1 MKKLGIVLGG
11 LIVLVLIAMAIIP
24 MVVDVDKYR
33 PQIVSAVDQNIN
45 GKVELGK
52 LSLSLWG
59 QVRVDVAGVK
69 VTDLNNRVILS
80 VNDAYLHIP
89 LLPILTGSPEISL
102 KMQSPDVNV
111 FKDKGGKMNLMELTK
126 SSAAPAPKGQPAA
139 TQAAPAEPAKVPT
152 IVANARLGFEL
163 LNANVVYKDETTGLS
178 SNLKNLNFVAK
189 DLSLSHPSEIELWSD
204 LDTTMGKTLSVKGP
218 ARFTGKF
225 NPTVANGQLD
235 HYQLTATADLD
246 SLEIT
251 MPGTF
256 EKKKGVAANA
266 DIALSGSAKEMHIEK
281 FDVKF
286 FNADIKSSG
295 TISGLE
301 NPATAAVQYQVT
313 SNEIELKPWTEL
325 VPMLKEYELG
335 GSAHL
340 SAAIGGQVSKLSYQ
354 AKLGVKD
361 LTAKSPKLK
370 AEPVINGNMVVTTDQ
385 IESLLLT
392 MKAPGNDLTIKGK
405 VLSFTA
411 PQVTLDVT
419 STGMDLDKLIVTPE
433 KTAAAKTEANPA
445 AGSGEVAKQPAKSQD
460 MDAMLDP
467 LRTNPIA
474 LKTNAT
480 INVDMKMIQAQGVRI
495 DNLQG
500 KMTFRDLTAAL
511 DHFSLKVF
519 DGAVKMTASSQLKPK
534 QPVYHFTADVAGL
547 DLAKAVSAEMAAF
560 KNTVT
565 GKLSMNASG
574 EGASFNPEPAKANL
588 KMKGAF
594 KVQNAE
600 FTSVDVGK
608 MASSALSESLGKIG
622 GKIPG
627 LAGKQLPAPPSKGM
641 KYDLIS
647 SDFGIQNGQFSAPNF
662 VAKAT
667 PNQGIDLKG
676 LTQVGLKDYALKAE
690 WEVIDT
696 YNMTHAK
703 DLNVNAG
710 GIQVNHILAQGNNP
724 VQFPVTAG
732 CTALQPCFNYNGVSD
747 VLGKVALSNVGSQ
760 GKSQLLQKA
769 IPANVPPAL
778 KDKLKS
784 LFGG

>member
-1 MKKLGIVLGG
+1 MKKLGMILGG
-11 LIVLVLIAMAIIP
+11 LLVLVLIAMAVIP

-45 GKVELGK
+45 GKVDLGK

-102 KMQSPDVNV
+102 KMQNPDVNV
-111 FKDKGGKMNLMELTK
+111 FKDKGGKMNLMELSK
-126 SSAAPAPKGQPAA
+126 SSPAPAPKGQPA
-139 TQAAPAEPAKVPT
+139 TAPAEPAKVPA
-152 IVANARLGFEL
+152 IVANSRLGFEL

-178 SNLKNLNFVAK
+178 SNFKNLNFVAK

-204 LDTTMGKTLSVKGP
+204 LDTTMGKTLTVKGP
-218 ARFTGKF
+218 ARFTGKC

-256 EKKKGVAANA
+256 EKKKGIAANA
-266 DIALSGSAKEMHIEK
+266 DISLSGSAKEMHVEK

-301 NPATAAVQYQVT
+301 NPATAAVQYQIT

-335 GSAHL
+335 GSANM

-361 LTAKSPKLK
+361 FTAKSAQLK
-370 AEPVINGNMVVTTDQ
+370 AEPVINGNIVVATDQ
-385 IESLLLT
+385 IESLLFT

-405 VLSFTA
+405 MVSFTA

-419 STGMDLDKLIVTPE
+419 SSGMDLDKLVVSPE
-433 KTAAAKTEANPA
+433 KTAAAQPA
-445 AGSGEVAKQPAKSQD
+445 ASSNGEAAKPAKPED

-474 LKTNAT
+474 QKTNAT
-480 INVDMKMIQAQGVRI
+480 INVDMKMLQARGVRI

-500 KMTFRDLTAAL
+500 KMTFRDLTATL

-519 DGAVKMTASSQLKPK
+519 EGLVKMTASSQLKPK
-534 QPVYHFTADVAGL
+534 EPTYHFTADVAGL
-547 DLAKAVSAEMAAF
+547 DLAQAVSAEAPAF
-560 KNTVT
+560 KNTIT
-565 GKLSMNASG
+565 GKLAMNASG
-574 EGASFNPEPAKANL
+574 EGASFNPELAKANL
-588 KMKGAF
+588 KMKGTF

-600 FTSVDVGK
+600 FNSIDVGK

-676 LTQVGLKDYALKAE
+676 LTQVGLKDYSLKAE

-696 YNMTHAK
+696 YNLTHAK

-732 CTALQPCFNYNGVSD
+732 CTALQPCFNYKDVSD

-760 GKSQLLQKA
+760 GKSQILQKVL
-769 IPANVPPAL
+769 PSNVPPAL

>member
-11 LIVLVLIAMAIIP
+11 LIVLVLIAMAVIP

-45 GKVELGK
+45 GKVDLGK

-89 LLPILTGSPEISL
+89 LLPILTGSPEINL

-126 SSAAPAPKGQPAA
+126 SSAAPVANGQPAA
-139 TQAAPAEPAKVPT
+139 KTAPAEPTKVPA

-178 SNLKNLNFVAK
+178 SSFKNLNFVAK

-204 LDTTMGKTLSVKGP
+204 LDTTMGKALTVKGP

-225 NPTVANGQLD
+225 NPTVANGQLE
-235 HYQLTATADLD
+235 HYQLTATADFD
-246 SLEIT
+246 ALEIT

-266 DIALSGSAKEMHIEK
+266 DIALTGSAKEMHVEK

-301 NPATAAVQYQVT
+301 NPATATVQYQVT

-335 GSAHL
+335 GSAKL

-361 LTAKSPKLK
+361 LTAKSVKLR
-370 AEPVINGNMVVTTDQ
+370 AEPVINGSIVVATDQ
-385 IESLLLT
+385 IESLLFT

-405 VLSFTA
+405 VLSFIA

-433 KTAAAKTEANPA
+433 KTVAAQPA
-445 AGSGEVAKQPAKSQD
+445 ASSNGEAARPAKSED
-460 MDAMLDP
+460 LDAMLDP
-467 LRTNPIA
+467 LRTNSIA

-480 INVDMKMIQAQGVRI
+480 INVDMKMIQAQGTRI

-511 DHFSLKVF
+511 DHVSLKVF
-519 DGAVKMTASSQLKPK
+519 DGVVKMTASSQLKPK
-534 QPVYHFTADVAGL
+534 QPTYHFTADVAGL
-547 DLAKAVSAEMAAF
+547 DLAQAVAAEMAAF

-565 GKLSMNASG
+565 GKLAMNASG
-574 EGASFNPEPAKANL
+574 EGASFNPESAKANL
-588 KMKGAF
+588 KMKGTF

-600 FTSVDVGK
+600 FKSIDVGK

-641 KYDLIS
+641 KYDFIS

-696 YNMTHAK
+696 YNITHAK
-703 DLNVNAG
+703 DLNINAG

-732 CTALQPCFNYNGVSD
+732 CTALQPCFNYKDVSD

-760 GKSQLLQKA
+760 GKSQLIQKA
-769 IPANVPPAL
+769 IGDKLPANVPPAL

>member
-1 MKKLGIVLGG
+1 MMV
-11 LIVLVLIAMAIIP
+11 IP

-33 PQIVSAVDQNIN
+33 PQIVSAVDEHIN

-59 QVRVDVAGVK
+59 KVSVDIAGVK
-69 VTDLNNRVILS
+69 VTDSGGHPVVS
-80 VNDAYLHIP
+80 VNNAFIDIP
-89 LLPILTGSPEISL
+89 LLPILTGSPEVTF
-102 KMQSPDVNV
+102 KMQSPDVAV
-111 FKDKGGKMNLMELTK
+111 FKDKAGKMNVMALAKT
-126 SSAAPAPKGQPAA
+126 SASPVASPTAKPADNSE
-139 TQAAPAEPAKVPT
+139 TKVPA

-163 LNANVVYKDETTGLS
+163 RDATLTYKDETTGLS
-178 SNLKNLNFVAK
+178 TQLKNLNFVAK

-204 LDTTMGKTLSVKGP
+204 LDTTLGKELTVKGP
-218 ARFTGKF
+218 ARLSGKL
-225 NPTVANGQLD
+225 NPTVTAGQLD
-235 HYQLTATADLD
+235 HFQLTATADLD

-266 DIALSGSAKEMHIEK
+266 DIALSGSAKEMRIDQ
-281 FDVKF
+281 FNVKF

-295 TISGLE
+295 TITGLE
-301 NPATAAVQYQVT
+301 NPATAAVQYQIT

-335 GSAHL
+335 GSTTL
-340 SAAIGGQVSKLSYQ
+340 SAAVGGQVSKLSYQ
-354 AKLGVKD
+354 AKVGVKD
-361 LTAKSPKLK
+361 LTAKSAKLK
-370 AEPVINGNMVVTTDQ
+370 EQPVINGNIVVTTDQ
-385 IESLLLT
+385 IESLLFTL
-392 MKAPGNDLTIKGK
+392 KAPGNDLTIKGK
-405 VLSFTA
+405 VVSFTA
-411 PQVTLDVT
+411 PQVTMDVT
-419 STGMDLDKLIVTPE
+419 SSGMDLDRLMVTPE
-433 KTAAAKTEANPA
+433 KTAPAKTEPASKA
-445 AGSGEVAKQPAKSQD
+445 AGDNGALTTKTSGD

-474 LKTNAT
+474 LKTNAS
-480 INVDMKMIQAQGVRI
+480 INVDMKSIQAQVVRI

-500 KMTFRDLTAAL
+500 KMTFKDLVATL

-519 DGAVKMTASSQLKPK
+519 DGAVKLTASSQFKPK

-547 DLAKAVSAEMAAF
+547 DLAKAISAEMAAF
-560 KNTVT
+560 KNTIT
-565 GKLSMNASG
+565 GRLNMNASG
-574 EGASFNPEPAKANL
+574 EGASFNPDLAKANL
-588 KMKGAF
+588 QMKGSF

-600 FTSVDVGK
+600 FTSIDVGK

-627 LAGKQLPAPPSKGM
+627 LAGKQLPAPPSKTM

-647 SDFGIQNGQFSAPNF
+647 SDFGISGGVFSAPNF

-667 PNQGIDLKG
+667 PQQGIDLKG
-676 LTQVGLKDYALKAE
+676 LTQVGLKDYGLKLE

-732 CTALQPCFNYNGVSD
+732 CTALQPCFSYKDVSD

-760 GKSQLLQKA
+760 GKSQILQKA
-769 IPANVPPAL
+769 IGDKLPGGVPPAL
-778 KDKLKS
+778 KDKLKN